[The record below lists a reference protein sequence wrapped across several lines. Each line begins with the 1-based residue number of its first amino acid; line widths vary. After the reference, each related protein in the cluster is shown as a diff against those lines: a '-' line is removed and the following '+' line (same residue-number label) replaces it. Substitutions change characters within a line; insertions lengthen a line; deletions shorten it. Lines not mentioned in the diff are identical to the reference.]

1 VNISSKGTLDIR
13 KDGWKLITKL
23 GSGGFT
29 VPVDVKA
36 KPGEPIGQLYHLTE
50 DIHEDHNL
58 YAEHPEKVRELMDLL
73 KKIQK
78 APKGQSFK

>member
-1 VNISSKGTLDIR
+1 
-13 KDGWKLITKL
+13 
-23 GSGGFT
+23 
-29 VPVDVKA
+29 
-36 KPGEPIGQLYHLTE
+36 LYHLTE